1 MIHILHILY
10 IFLYKI
16 FQDLGRLFPC
26 FFWLKMYRFLCI
38 CAWVSFPML
47 SASFASERSWL
58 CRSFVPKLSE
68 ELCQKLVAHRGFHC
82 PLLSDKRPLECTLPA
97 LQMAWN
103 AGLRHCECDV
113 RLSLDQKIIV
123 LHDPNLDRLVSKESA
138 KPTPNANTL
147 QAAELQRWPLCQEDI
162 HIPLLEE
169 VLKAAL
175 KSGSRL
181 VACQV
186 KVSCHQGCCPNI
198 STILMPFPQANGC

>member
-1 MIHILHILY
+1 
-10 IFLYKI
+10 
-16 FQDLGRLFPC
+16 
-26 FFWLKMYRFLCI
+26 
-38 CAWVSFPML
+38 ML